1 MGDVA
6 ATYNR
11 TGTASA
17 AVLRPM
23 LGYAVTRG
31 VDTAAVLRAI
41 DLPRPALDDFDRR
54 IPEASR
60 VRAWLD
66 VSAATR
72 DPAFGLLNAEHAEIG
87 AYDVLDYAFEASE
100 TLEDALARFCRFHRV
115 LCDAFALDRT
125 VAGGVTRYRRVERT
139 PPREAE
145 GFFAFLVV
153 RARALAGKSF
163 APREVLFAHPAPE
176 KTAPHTK
183 FFNAP
188 VHFDAGATELLVATR
203 DLSLTS
209 HHPNPGLANVLERYM
224 REIVARLPK
233 DDSLIERARGTI
245 AEQMRKSCGTRPSLE
260 VTSKE
265 LHMSPR
271 SVQRRLR
278 EHGTTHQDLVESVRR
293 DMAERLVLDRRLSI
307 TEIAFLL
314 GFEDVSGFR
323 RAYERWTGTTPARAR
338 GRSRSVAPPAP

>member
-1 MGDVA
+1 MSDESARPVAIIADDEDLGRLLLAETAVASGLTPLSFDNGAEALKGALAQEVAIVLLDVDMP
-6 ATYNR
+6 
-11 TGTASA
+11 G
-17 AVLRPM
+17 M
-23 LGYAVTRG
+23 DGYAVCRR
-31 VDTAAVLRAI
+31 LRA
-41 DLPRPALDDFDRR
+41 
-54 IPEASR
+54 E
-60 VRAWLD
+60 
-66 VSAATR
+66 
-72 DPAFGLLNAEHAEIG
+72 
-87 AYDVLDYAFEASE
+87 
-100 TLEDALARFCRFHRV
+100 ARF
-115 LCDAFALDRT
+115 AT
-125 VAGGVTRYRRVERT
+125 VPIVMVTGHEDSV
-139 PPREAE
+139 AIS
-145 GFFAFLVV
+145 
-153 RARALAGKSF
+153 RA
-163 APREVLFAHPAPE
+163 
-176 KTAPHTK
+176 
-183 FFNAP
+183 
-188 VHFDAGATELLVATR
+188 FDAGATELLVATR